1 MAAEAETG
9 GERTEEPSQK
19 RLQEARERG
28 QVPRSRELT
37 NFATMLGGSATLVA
51 VGGSMAGRM
60 SQNLRHGL
68 AIDPENLRNP
78 DGMLHALGEAS
89 IGAVSALLPIFGALI
104 GLVLLASVVL
114 GGWNFSMQAMAP
126 DFTRLSPLPGLKRLF
141 GLRGASELGKA
152 LLKCAVVGGVC
163 AAVVSSLFGDVLA
176 LAHMEPR
183 AAIYRGAELVSWA
196 FVWLC
201 ASLVLIA
208 MIDVPLQ
215 LFQFKLALRMT
226 RQELRDEA
234 KESDGRPETKQR
246 IRSMQ
251 QQLARRRMMHKVP
264 TADVVIV
271 NPTHFAV
278 ALKYDP
284 KKMRA
289 PRVLAKGVDLVA
301 QNIRNIATEHR
312 IPIFEAP
319 KLARALYRST
329 DLNKDIPAGLYVA
342 VAQVLSYIFRVRS
355 LNPTVAARVARPNP
369 VVSDEFEEQ
378 EP

>member
-1 MAAEAETG
+1 MAAEAEQG

-19 RLQEARERG
+19 RLQDARERG
-28 QVPRSRELT
+28 QVPRSRELS
-37 NFATMLGGSATLVA
+37 NFATMIGGSAMLVA
-51 VGGSMAGRM
+51 IGGSLATHLSQMVRHGLVIDP
-60 SQNLRHGL
+60 QNLR
-68 AIDPENLRNP
+68 DT
-78 DGMLHALGEAS
+78 DSMLSALGEAC
-89 IGAVSALLPIFGALI
+89 VSALTALLPVFGALI

-114 GGWNFSMQAMAP
+114 GGWNFSPQAMAP
-126 DFTRLSPLPGLKRLF
+126 DFTRLSPLAGLKRLF

-163 AAVVSSLFGDVLA
+163 AAIVSWTFRDVLA
-176 LAHMEPR
+176 LAHMAPR
-183 AAIYRGAELVSWA
+183 AAIGRGAGLVSWA

-201 ASLVLIA
+201 ASLALVA
-208 MIDVPLQ
+208 MVDVPLQ
-215 LFQFKLALRMT
+215 LFQFKRSLRMT

-246 IRSMQ
+246 IRQMQ
-251 QQLARRRMMHKVP
+251 QTLARRRMMHKVP

-284 KKMRA
+284 KQMRA

-301 QNIRNIATEHR
+301 QNIRRIAEEHR
-312 IPIFEAP
+312 VPVFESP

-329 DLNKDIPAGLYVA
+329 DLNKEIPTGLYVA
-342 VAQVLSYIFRVRS
+342 VAQVLSYIFRVRT
-355 LNPTVAARVARPNP
+355 LNPTTAARVARPNP
-369 VVSDEFEEQ
+369 QVSGEFDDA
-378 EP
+378 

>member
-1 MAAEAETG
+1 MAAEAEQG
-9 GERTEEPSQK
+9 GERTEDPSQK
-19 RLQEARERG
+19 RLQDARERG

-37 NFATMLGGSATLVA
+37 TFATMIGGSAMLA
-51 VGGSMAGRM
+51 AIGSSMATCL
-60 SQNLRHGL
+60 SQMLRHGL
-68 AIDPENLRNP
+68 SIDPQRLRDP
-78 DGMLHALGEAS
+78 DAMLGSMGEA
-89 IGAVSALLPIFGALI
+89 ALSALTVLLPVFGALI
-104 GLVLLASVVL
+104 GVIFLASLLL

-126 DFTRLSPLPGLKRLF
+126 DFTRLSPLAGIKRLF

-152 LLKCAVVGGVC
+152 LLKLAVVGGVC
-163 AAVVSSLFGDVLA
+163 AAIVSRTFREVLG

-183 AAIYRGAELVSWA
+183 SAIGRGVGIVSWS

-201 ASLVLIA
+201 ASLALVA
-208 MIDVPLQ
+208 MVDVPLQ
-215 LFQFKLALRMT
+215 LFQFKKSLRMT

-246 IRSMQ
+246 IRQMQ
-251 QQLARRRMMHKVP
+251 QTLARRRMMHKVP
-264 TADVVIV
+264 SADVVIV

-301 QNIRNIATEHR
+301 QNIRRLAEEHR
-312 IPIFEAP
+312 VPVFESP

-329 DLNKDIPAGLYVA
+329 DLNKEIPAGLYAA

-369 VVSDEFEEQ
+369 VVGGEFDDA
-378 EP
+378 

>member
-19 RLQEARERG
+19 RLQDARERG
-28 QVPRSRELT
+28 QLPRSRELT
-37 NFATMLGGSATLVA
+37 NFATMIGGSATLLA
-51 VGGSMAGRM
+51 IGGVLSARM
-60 SQNLRHGL
+60 SQMMRRGL
-68 AIDPENLRNP
+68 AIDPQLLRDP
-78 DGMLHALGEAS
+78 DGMFRSLSEAS
-89 IGAVSALLPIFGALI
+89 LSALTILLPVFGALI
-104 GLVLLASVVL
+104 ALVVLAALAL
-114 GGWNFSMQAMAP
+114 GGWNFSMQAMTP
-126 DFTRLSPLPGLKRLF
+126 DFTRLSPLAGMKRLF

-163 AAVVSSLFGDVLA
+163 TAIVSSVFGDVLA

-183 AAIYRGAELVSWA
+183 TAIGRGAGLVSWA

-201 ASLVLIA
+201 ASLALIA
-208 MIDVPLQ
+208 MVDVPLQ
-215 LFQFKLALRMT
+215 LFQFKRALRMT

-246 IRSMQ
+246 IRQMQ
-251 QQLARRRMMHKVP
+251 QTLARRRMMHKVP

-284 KKMRA
+284 NKMRA

-301 QNIRNIATEHR
+301 QNIRRIATEHR
-312 IPIFEAP
+312 VPVFEAP

-329 DLNKDIPAGLYVA
+329 DLNKEIPAGLYVA
-342 VAQVLSYIFRVRS
+342 VAQVLSYIFRVRT
-355 LNPTVAARVARPNP
+355 LNPTVAARVARPDP
-369 VVSDEFEEQ
+369 QVGDEYEVV
-378 EP
+378 